1 MKRRHLLP
9 LLLTLSACLTL
20 NAQNYFT
27 VVIFSDP
34 HLALTG
40 HDGTSIEQMQAYV
53 QNICG
58 MGRPGGKR
66 IIFPTA
72 PDYVPTADLVMC
84 LGDMDGDSK
93 DDHNDF
99 ESVMSGFPN
108 AGIPFIT
115 MAGNHDYVPEYWTGA
130 DGDEGLTGGDSGGIA
145 DNETTKATVNR
156 FRQSAAQLGCEE
168 MQLLTDGSGHRQPD
182 VFTFRFRGVRFYCG
196 QTYWFQKGYTVNKIM
211 GYVTGLDK
219 MYAPDALINTLE
231 SFARNHANEP
241 SIWTQHYP
249 FLAGSD
255 CDRWWL
261 DQSDVGRYI
270 KTTDWSAYGTNDD
283 LGKWTDDANARAF
296 ATKKKDKLASIIN
309 LTKNPIH
316 FSGHTHRW
324 AYNEYDG
331 VRDYTVASTGYS
343 ETPGAAY
350 VVLCQ
355 EGVGAIQ
362 VLKTQFNTATPKV
375 EGQLT
380 YLQNVYTGQFL
391 CAGNAWGTQASQS
404 SVPTPLFLEQLPG
417 GTYTIDTGIS
427 NGGDNHYLGWTPLYC
442 DQPATGWTL
451 EESAQGSN
459 TYLLTADGKSYLY
472 GATKNKALTKNS
484 ASTVKTNE
492 RAHWR
497 RLTHQQMLARMA
509 TASPANPV
517 DATFLIA
524 CPDFGVGDT
533 RFGVWDGGPVLGGP
547 EKTASGV
554 NLCAE
559 RWNLNFDVHQ
569 IISGIPNGVYRLEC
583 QGFYRAGAPGTTAT
597 AAGAFLY
604 ANDAETP
611 LMNILD
617 GGKRSSANGYTTKA
631 GNIYV
636 PNSMT
641 DASIAFTANGYA
653 ANELLVTVTDNRL
666 RLGIRKRTLIAEDWT
681 IFDRFRLT
689 YLGTKDVYDGIEA
702 IPLNSPPSTLNP
714 ASPPQ
719 PREHSEHSCYDLA
732 GRRITPHPTAL
743 NPQLP
748 HGIYILNGKKIV
760 R

>member
-1 MKRRHLLP
+1 MNKKLTT
-9 LLLTLSACLTL
+9 LLLTLAACLAL
-20 NAQNYFT
+20 SAQNYFT

-58 MGRPGGKR
+58 MGHPGGKR
-66 IIFPTA
+66 IIFPAA

-99 ESVMSGFPN
+99 ETVMGGFGN

-115 MAGNHDYVPEYWTGA
+115 MAGNHDYVPDYWTG
-130 DGDEGLTGGDSGGIA
+130 DNGDEGHTGGDSGGIA
-145 DNETTKATVNR
+145 DDATTKHTVDH
-156 FRQSAAQLGCEE
+156 FKEWSAQLGCEDVY
-168 MQLLTDGSGHRQPD
+168 TFSDGSGHRQPD

-231 SFARNHANEP
+231 TFAREHASEP

-261 DQSDVGRYI
+261 DQNDVGRYI

-324 AYNEYDG
+324 AYNEYNG
-331 VRDYTVASTGYS
+331 VRDYTVSSTGYS

-362 VLKTQFNTATPKV
+362 VLKTQFNTNTPHV
-375 EGQLT
+375 EGQLG
-380 YLQNVYTGQFL
+380 YLENVFHNQFL
-391 CAGNAWGTQASQS
+391 CAGNAWGTQASLGD
-404 SVPTPLFLEQLPG
+404 VALPLYFEQLPN
-417 GTYTIDTGIS
+417 GTYTIDTGIN
-427 NGGDNHYLGWTPLYC
+427 NGGDSHYLGWSELYC
-442 DQPATGWTL
+442 DQPAVGWTL
-451 EESAQGSN
+451 EESSAGSG
-459 TYLLTADGKSYLY
+459 TYLLTTDNKNYLY
-472 GATKNKALTKNS
+472 GATKNKGLTKN
-484 ASTVKTNE
+484 ATSTVKTNQH
-492 RAHWR
+492 AQWR
-497 RLTHQQMLARMA
+497 RLTHAQMLERFAA
-509 TASPANPV
+509 ASPANPV
-517 DATFLIA
+517 GASFLIA
-524 CPDFGVGDT
+524 CPDFGRNDT
-533 RFGVWDGGPVLGGP
+533 RFGAWDGGPVLGGP
-547 EKTASGV
+547 DASSSGA
-554 NLCAE
+554 NQCAE
-559 RWNLNFDVHQ
+559 RWNLNFDVNQ
-569 IISGIPNGVYRLEC
+569 IIAGVPNGVYRLTC
-583 QGFYRAGAPGTTAT
+583 QGFYRAGGTGTTAT
-597 AAGAFLY
+597 DRNAYLY
-604 ANDAETP
+604 ANDVETP

-617 GGKRSSANGYTTKA
+617 GGKRTSGSGYTTKA
-631 GNIYV
+631 GNVYV
-636 PNSMT
+636 P
-641 DASIAFTANGYA
+641 A
-653 ANELLVTVTDNRL
+653 
-666 RLGIRKRTLIAEDWT
+666 
-681 IFDRFRLT
+681 
-689 YLGTKDVYDGIEA
+689 
-702 IPLNSPPSTLNP
+702 PPSRATATQPTSSSSPSPTTASASASARAPSSATTGPSSTASASPTSAPRKSTP
-714 ASPPQ
+714 ASKPSPRPLSPTPP
-719 PREHSEHSCYDLA
+719 LA
-732 GRRITPHPTAL
+732 PHPTPPPLMPPTTTSPAAASA
-743 NPQLP
+743 PIP
-748 HGIYILNGKKIV
+748 HSSIINHQ
-760 R
+760 